1 MGEGVSSL
9 HALDFVDHGVDHFL
23 LLLGRLPGREGVEYG
38 IDGLFFWVLEAV
50 GALDNSALAV
60 AFHLIHLVG
69 FVDVLVNADD
79 VAVSVVDLLFLLE
92 EAVAVEDLDLRG
104 KFLWRVDVVQL
115 LRTVRV
121 DHEILLAPP
130 IVVDVYYALLFW
142 ILAVRHPRK
151 AFLVSVVVEGG
162 LLGA

>member
-1 MGEGVSSL
+1 M
-9 HALDFVDHGVDHFL
+9 VD
-23 LLLGRLPGREGVEYG
+23 
-38 IDGLFFWVLEAV
+38 
-50 GALDNSALAV
+50 
-60 AFHLIHLVG
+60 
-69 FVDVLVNADD
+69 ADD

-115 LRTVRV
+115 LRAVRV

-130 IVVDVYYALLFW
+130 IVVDVVYYALLFW
-142 ILAVRHPRK
+142 ILTVRHPRE

-162 LLGA
+162 SSGA